1 MSKINIDIVKSKTEG
16 KKFDAIIH
24 KPDGKSKKVSFGAA
38 GMSDFTK
45 HKDEQRKERYIARRR
60 GMNENWTASGYD
72 TAGFWS
78 RWATWEKPTL
88 KASIDNIN
96 NKFKNLNVK
105 LK

>member
-1 MSKINIDIVKSKTEG
+1 MTININIVKSKREG
-16 KKFDAIIH
+16 KKYDAIIH
-24 KPDGKSKKVSFGAA
+24 KPDGKSKTISFGAK
-38 GMSDFTK
+38 GYSDFTI
-45 HKDEQRKERYIARRR
+45 HKDEERKQRYIDRHKK
-60 GMNENWTASGYD
+60 NERWGAKDYD

>member
-1 MSKINIDIVKSKTEG
+1 MINIDIVKSSDPN
-16 KKFDAIIH
+16 KKFEAVIH
-24 KPDGKSKKVSFGAA
+24 KEDGKVKKVKFGQA
-38 GMSDFTK
+38 GASDFTI
-45 HKDEQRKERYIARRR
+45 HKDEQRKDRYIARHR